1 LDFIPAIVDHDCMT
15 TADTAIVLRRAV
27 PADAA
32 ALGRLATLDSRRLPA
47 GPHLVAERDGVP
59 IAALALPSGIAFSD
73 PFTPTADALELLR
86 RWGQSGEVLA
96 PIAKP
101 TTLIARW
108 ITATIANATSA
119 VSTGRT

>member
-1 LDFIPAIVDHDCMT
+1 MT
-15 TADTAIVLRRAV
+15 TDDTAIVLRRAV
-27 PADAA
+27 PADTA
-32 ALGRLATLDSRRLPA
+32 ALDRLANLDSRRLPA
-47 GPHLVAERDGVP
+47 GPHLVAERDGVL
-59 IAALALPSGIAFSD
+59 IAALALSSGIAFSD

-86 RWGQSGEVLA
+86 QWGQSGEVRA

>member
-1 LDFIPAIVDHDCMT
+1 MT
-15 TADTAIVLRRAV
+15 TDATAIVLRRAV
-27 PADAA
+27 PADAT
-32 ALGRLATLDSRRLPA
+32 ALDRLAKLDSRRLPA
-47 GPHLVAERDGVP
+47 GPHLVAEREGAL
-59 IAALALPSGIAFSD
+59 IAALALPSGVAFSD

-86 RWGQSGEVLA
+86 RWGQSREVRA

-119 VSTGRT
+119 VTTGRA

>member
-1 LDFIPAIVDHDCMT
+1 MT
-15 TADTAIVLRRAV
+15 TDDTAIVLRRAV
-27 PADAA
+27 PADDA
-32 ALGRLATLDSRRLPA
+32 ALYRLAQLDSRRLPA
-47 GPHLVAERDGVP
+47 GPHLVAERDGAL
-59 IAALALPSGIAFSD
+59 IAALARPSGTAFSD

-86 RWGQSGEVLA
+86 RWNQSSELRA

-101 TTLIARW
+101 TTLMPRW